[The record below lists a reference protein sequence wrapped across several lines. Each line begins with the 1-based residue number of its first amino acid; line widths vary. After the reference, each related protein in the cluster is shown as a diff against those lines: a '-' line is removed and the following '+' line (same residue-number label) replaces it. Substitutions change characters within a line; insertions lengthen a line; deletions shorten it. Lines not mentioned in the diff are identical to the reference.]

1 MRGLEPIGAGLEREL
16 GRLGP
21 PGAIAA
27 VVAVWPDAVGPPIA
41 ANAWPAR
48 IARDGTLHVS
58 TSSSAWAF
66 ELTQLE
72 ETVRARL
79 REHLADACP
88 ARLRFAT
95 GRLPEPGAAS
105 VTTSEQVLPTP
116 SPAVLAAADEIA
128 APIADPG
135 LRAAVAR
142 AAAASLAGA
151 EARPDDRSF

>member
-1 MRGLEPIGAGLEREL
+1 MKGLEPIGAGLEREL

-21 PGAIAA
+21 PGAISA
-27 VVAVWPDAVGPPIA
+27 VVAVWPDAVGPAIA

-58 TSSSAWAF
+58 TGSSAWAF

-72 ETVRARL
+72 ETVRERL
-79 REHLADACP
+79 RDRLGDACP
-88 ARLRFAT
+88 ERLRFAT
-95 GRLPEPGAAS
+95 GRLPEPGRDP
-105 VTTSEQVLPTP
+105 VQTSEQALPRP
-116 SPAVLAAADEIA
+116 SAATLAAAEAIA

-135 LRAAVAR
+135 LRAAVAG

-151 EARPDDRSF
+151 EERPDDRSF

>member
-1 MRGLEPIGAGLEREL
+1 MRGLEPIGTGLERVL

-21 PGAIAA
+21 PGAIST
-27 VVAVWPDAVGPPIA
+27 VVAVWPEAVGPAIA

-58 TSSSAWAF
+58 TGSSAWAF

-79 REHLADACP
+79 RERLGDACP
-88 ARLRFAT
+88 VRLRFAT
-95 GRLPEPGAAS
+95 GHLPELGPEA
-105 VTTSEQVLPTP
+105 VTTSEQAFPRP
-116 SPAVLAAADEIA
+116 SPAALAAAEAIA

-135 LRAAVAR
+135 LRTAVAR

-151 EARPDDRSF
+151 EARPDDRPF